1 LINAGSPQYKDLEAT
16 RSYLKE
22 NGATTKGA
30 KRAWILDSSEDE
42 NGAMLVVY
50 QKLILIL
57 EED

>member
-1 LINAGSPQYKDLEAT
+1 LIYTGSAQSKGLQAT
-16 RSYLKE
+16 RLYLKE